1 MIWSFTKCLLWKP
14 VHCLK
19 LCGDHQSHHRCHQ
32 VKLGQLGRPLLVV
45 IRRTWTGS
53 CGSAGT
59 MAPSLQNIVV
69 LPEHTTLSP
78 CVESSSADVFLSS
91 CLTVS
96 PRHVNLASSVISISL
111 VPSLFITVLL
121 FSLNV
126 TTCSLPIYQLVS
138 FYLKNLQKRTKSGG
152 VSQEGALLS
161 HSWSFSGGA

>member
-45 IRRTWTGS
+45 IGRTWTGS

-69 LPEHTTLSP
+69 LPEHTTVCLPVLSLP
-78 CVESSSADVFLSS
+78 LHPSS
-91 CLTVS
+91 CPHVS

-138 FYLKNLQKRTKSGG
+138 FYLKNLQKRTKPGG